1 MSASQAERRRFEP
14 GHPLQQSSPGLD
26 ELQDLR
32 AHAAGPTLT
41 IESAQ
46 NVPGRLRHK
55 AIDRGGF
62 RSGFESGGLFEKVV
76 SLDRNSSG

>member
-1 MSASQAERRRFEP
+1 M
-14 GHPLQQSSPGLD
+14 
-26 ELQDLR
+26 R

-62 RSGFESGGLFEKVV
+62 RSGFESSGLFEKVV